1 MLVVDGKPYGL
12 RLEHCWVEAQ
22 LNYDID
28 LGKRNPVSKD
38 TTWIPMDP
46 SYKILEYNDPV
57 KLEEEVPLNADSLM
71 EEIRASAI
79 IDTITGAVTGMD
91 TAIINQTLENY
102 SSNLKNWTDE
112 NLGDSVNLGK
122 VLSVKWIKPKQ
133 SEGFASVLPYE
144 VTKRI
149 TEYIEIPNNYRYQIT
164 LEVMDEFGISSDI
177 LYTISTIEL
186 AEKRVFLAYAPATS
200 SDEEAI
206 LSQAP
211 DTTADSL
218 VIPSKIVAYL
228 IKMKPQIIIDNQ
240 VVRTGSTIQMG
251 KEQKYK
257 ISIDFP
263 SGSKDVIQNCAD
275 VGSLHSINLDL
286 SIMSRK
292 KVKKGVM
299 KLKEITEKI
308 DANDYSSVTSY
319 DLIGELLALV
329 SDLFFHN
336 IDTYSEWIA
345 MKLGVYRQ
353 KTLSEAVTSL
363 ALNTEMLL
371 GMPYRISAEGLC
383 IDVDRNVEAVFG
395 IDGDVSVKKSYGLST
410 GIMMSEMEAR
420 VFELIFKG
428 IDENSPKAL
437 SAIRI
442 IQIANEQQ
450 IPVYKVDNSNLTQIL
465 NLLQVDSETKQA
477 VSNSVNSGK
486 VVYIPQRNIDFYGW
500 EGTGY
505 IILDPET
512 GAGAYQIKGINGG
525 EFWVGLCMLYPK
537 LCDLINILLHV
548 AVWAGIIAA
557 IVLIVKFIW
566 IAFKDPAALMMAS
579 FLAAIKDN
587 MMTSPFHIM
596 AQVFEEWTRILAGY
610 GPLILYDLNHY
621 LLTLLGVSNPAGA
634 PISEDEQI
642 IWTLHQFWIHL
653 QRLFENP
660 ETGFSY

>member
-1 MLVVDGKPYGL
+1 
-12 RLEHCWVEAQ
+12 
-22 LNYDID
+22 
-28 LGKRNPVSKD
+28 
-38 TTWIPMDP
+38 MD
-46 SYKILEYNDPV
+46 ST
-57 KLEEEVPLNADSLM
+57 
-71 EEIRASAI
+71 I
-79 IDTITGAVTGMD
+79 IK
-91 TAIINQTLENY
+91 QTLEDY
-102 SSNLKNWTDE
+102 STNLENWIDE
-112 NLGDSVNLGK
+112 NLGDSINLGK

-133 SEGFASVLPYE
+133 SEGFASILPYE

-149 TEYIEIPNNYRYQIT
+149 TEYIEIPGNYRHQIT
-164 LEVMDEFGISSDI
+164 LEVMDEYGISSDI

-186 AEKRVFLAYAPATS
+186 SEKRVFLAYAPATS

-228 IKMKPQIIIDNQ
+228 IKMKPQIIIGNQ
-240 VVRTGSTIQMG
+240 VVSTGSSIQMG

-263 SGSKDVIQNCAD
+263 SGSNDIIQNCAD
-275 VGSLHSINLDL
+275 VGSLHAINFDL
-286 SIMSRK
+286 SSMPRE

-299 KLKEITEKI
+299 KLKEAKEKI
-308 DANDYSSVTSY
+308 DANDYASLSSY
-319 DLIGELLALV
+319 DLIGELFALI
-329 SDLFFHN
+329 SDLFFHHV
-336 IDTYSEWIA
+336 DAYSEWIA

-363 ALNTEMLL
+363 SLNVEMLL
-371 GMPYRISAEGLC
+371 GMPYRISAKGLC

-395 IDGDVSVKKSYGLST
+395 INGDVSLKKSYGLST

-420 VFELIFKG
+420 VFELIFQG
-428 IDENSPKAL
+428 IDENSPQAL
-437 SAIRI
+437 STMRI

-450 IPVYKVDNSNLTQIL
+450 IPVYKVDNSNLSQIL
-465 NLLQVDSETKQA
+465 NLLQVDNETKQA

-512 GAGAYQIKGINGG
+512 GAGAYQINGINGG

-548 AVWAGIIAA
+548 AVWAGI
-557 IVLIVKFIW
+557 VLIVKFIW
-566 IAFKDPAALMMAS
+566 VAFKGPAALMYAS

-610 GPLILYDLNHY
+610 APQILYELNYY

-642 IWTLHQFWIHL
+642 IWTLHQLWLHL
-653 QRLFENP
+653 QELFENP